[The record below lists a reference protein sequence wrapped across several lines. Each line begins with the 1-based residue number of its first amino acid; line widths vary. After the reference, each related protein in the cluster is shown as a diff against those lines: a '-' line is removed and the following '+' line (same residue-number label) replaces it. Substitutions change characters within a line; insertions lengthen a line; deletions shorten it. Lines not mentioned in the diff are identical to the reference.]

1 MPVISFDAVTKV
13 YPLPA
18 GDVVALAGI
27 DLAIEE
33 GEFVLVM
40 GPSGSGKSTL
50 LNVMGSLDV
59 PTSGEVTIAGKRI
72 SRMDDDELTLMRR
85 DHIGFIFQ
93 QFNLIP
99 LLSVV
104 ENVEYPLILK
114 GRRDVS
120 RERAEEVLAA
130 VGITESHFTHKPGEL
145 SGGQQQRV
153 ALARALAAEGECLL
167 LDEPLSNLDARLR
180 LHMRGELRRLVKET
194 GVTAVYVTHDQ
205 KEALS
210 MADRVAVM
218 NEGRIVQVG
227 PPEEIYNRPANRF
240 VADFLGEANFVS
252 GQVAGLSDSGLVKVE
267 TPVGTLL
274 ADPTAAVVQ
283 AGRGAAVTCCMR
295 PERVQVLA
303 AGGPAPDREK
313 SNVLAAK
320 VDSSTYLG
328 EMRQYV
334 LKLGSSTHWKAL
346 MLAGHLGSLPGGQD
360 VRLAVHSADVSLLME

>member
-120 RERAEEVLAA
+120 RERAEDVLAA

-153 ALARALAAEGECLL
+153 AIARALINDPDFLLCDEPTGNLDSKTGTAIMEL
-167 LDEPLSNLDARLR
+167 LDRMNREEGKTVI
-180 LHMRGELRRLVKET
+180 M
-194 GVTAVYVTHDQ
+194 VTHDPRMT
-205 KEALS
+205 EY
-210 MADRVAVM
+210 ADRTIQM
-218 NEGRIVQVG
+218 
-227 PPEEIYNRPANRF
+227 
-240 VADFLGEANFVS
+240 
-252 GQVAGLSDSGLVKVE
+252 
-267 TPVGTLL
+267 
-274 ADPTAAVVQ
+274 
-283 AGRGAAVTCCMR
+283 
-295 PERVQVLA
+295 
-303 AGGPAPDREK
+303 
-313 SNVLAAK
+313 
-320 VDSSTYLG
+320 VDG
-328 EMRQYV
+328 
-334 LKLGSSTHWKAL
+334 
-346 MLAGHLGSLPGGQD
+346 
-360 VRLAVHSADVSLLME
+360 RLA

>member
-33 GEFVLVM
+33 GEFVLIM

-153 ALARALAAEGECLL
+153 AIARALINDPDFLLCDEPTGNLDSKTGTAIMEL
-167 LDEPLSNLDARLR
+167 LDRMNREEGKTVI
-180 LHMRGELRRLVKET
+180 M
-194 GVTAVYVTHDQ
+194 VTHDPRMA
-205 KEALS
+205 EY
-210 MADRVAVM
+210 ADRTI
-218 NEGRIVQVG
+218 R
-227 PPEEIYNRPANRF
+227 
-240 VADFLGEANFVS
+240 
-252 GQVAGLSDSGLVKVE
+252 LVD
-267 TPVGTLL
+267 G
-274 ADPTAAVVQ
+274 
-283 AGRGAAVTCCMR
+283 
-295 PERVQVLA
+295 
-303 AGGPAPDREK
+303 
-313 SNVLAAK
+313 
-320 VDSSTYLG
+320 
-328 EMRQYV
+328 
-334 LKLGSSTHWKAL
+334 
-346 MLAGHLGSLPGGQD
+346 
-360 VRLAVHSADVSLLME
+360 RLA

>member
-120 RERAEEVLAA
+120 RERAEDVLAA

-153 ALARALAAEGECLL
+153 AIARALINDPDFLL
-167 LDEPLSNLDARLR
+167 CDEPTGNLDSKTGTAI
-180 LHMRGELRRLVKET
+180 MELLGRMNREEGKTVIM
-194 GVTAVYVTHDQ
+194 VTHDPRMT
-205 KEALS
+205 EY
-210 MADRVAVM
+210 ADRTIQM
-218 NEGRIVQVG
+218 
-227 PPEEIYNRPANRF
+227 
-240 VADFLGEANFVS
+240 
-252 GQVAGLSDSGLVKVE
+252 
-267 TPVGTLL
+267 
-274 ADPTAAVVQ
+274 
-283 AGRGAAVTCCMR
+283 
-295 PERVQVLA
+295 
-303 AGGPAPDREK
+303 
-313 SNVLAAK
+313 
-320 VDSSTYLG
+320 VDG
-328 EMRQYV
+328 
-334 LKLGSSTHWKAL
+334 
-346 MLAGHLGSLPGGQD
+346 
-360 VRLAVHSADVSLLME
+360 RLA